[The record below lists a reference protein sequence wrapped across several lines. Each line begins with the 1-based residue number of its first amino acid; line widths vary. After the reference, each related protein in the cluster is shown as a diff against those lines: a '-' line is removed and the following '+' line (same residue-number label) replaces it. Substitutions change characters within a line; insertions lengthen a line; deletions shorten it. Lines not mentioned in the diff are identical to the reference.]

1 MKYAYVIGSNAFI
14 VPGKAIFY
22 GDGENEKE
30 FLKINSVHHDT
41 SESVEPVLNIDLNI
55 TDTDGMPVVIV
66 ANKPANGASY
76 QIIEKPDSVMV
87 LKSDGTTIIH
97 VHQLDDEAAMA
108 LEHNITAE
116 LDVHAPVVAIR
127 LTGEF
132 FVGTLRITAENE
144 KLYINH
150 NGYASSAMAGKSNL
164 SFTAAGVVM

>member
-14 VPGKAIFY
+14 VPSKAIFY

-41 SESVEPVLNIDLNI
+41 NEPVHPVLNIDLNI
-55 TDTDGMPVVIV
+55 KDTDGTPVVIL

-76 QIIEKPDSVMV
+76 KIIEKQDSVKV
-87 LKSDGTTIIH
+87 TRPDGTAIIH

-108 LEHNITAE
+108 LEHNISAE
-116 LDVHAPVVAIR
+116 LEVHAPVVVIR

-132 FVGTLRITAENE
+132 FVGDLRITAENE

-150 NGYASSAMAGKSNL
+150 NGYASSARAGKSNL